1 MDGNNSIFG
10 GEKSFFGTTSFN
22 REDIVNN
29 QKEGTKNSSNPE
41 KEYER

>member
-1 MDGNNSIFG
+1 MKDDSSINI
-10 GEKSFFGTTSFN
+10 ERSFFGGQVSI
-22 REDIVNN
+22 REDDINN

>member
-1 MDGNNSIFG
+1 MKDDSSINI
-10 GEKSFFGTTSFN
+10 ERSFFGTTSFN
-22 REDIVNN
+22 RDDIVNN

>member
-1 MDGNNSIFG
+1 MKDDSSINI
-10 GEKSFFGTTSFN
+10 ERSFFGGQISI
-22 REDIVNN
+22 REDVINN

>member
-1 MDGNNSIFG
+1 MKDDSSINI
-10 GEKSFFGTTSFN
+10 ERSFFGGQDSIKD
-22 REDIVNN
+22 DIINN

>member
-1 MDGNNSIFG
+1 MKDDSSINI
-10 GEKSFFGTTSFN
+10 ERSFFGGQVSI
-22 REDIVNN
+22 RDDILYN

>member
-1 MDGNNSIFG
+1 MKDDSSFNI
-10 GEKSFFGTTSFN
+10 ERSFFGGQDSIKD
-22 REDIVNN
+22 DIINN

>member
-1 MDGNNSIFG
+1 MKDDSSINIERSVFG
-10 GEKSFFGTTSFN
+10 GQDSIKD
-22 REDIVNN
+22 DIINN